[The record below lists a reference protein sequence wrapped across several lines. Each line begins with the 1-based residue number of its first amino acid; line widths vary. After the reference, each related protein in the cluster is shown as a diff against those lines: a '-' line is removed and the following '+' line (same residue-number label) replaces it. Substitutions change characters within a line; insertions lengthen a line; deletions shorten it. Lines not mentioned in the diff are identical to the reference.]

1 MHIHLL
7 NRLCHFRY
15 LTFQVLLLLKPR
27 LNLLYLFRSFLS
39 HNLESELG
47 LQEWYDQKLNEMTKS
62 SEYFHFLLSH
72 IQCAGFVLRLVTD
85 SNGHIQKQHFPK
97 EEKETPFSVSL
108 KNIFFF
114 PQKYLIMFNWPRLD
128 HMPNAKPTT
137 CRGSSITMNSLE

>member
-27 LNLLYLFRSFLS
+27 LKLLYLFRSFLS

-114 PQKYLIMFNWPRLD
+114 LRSTSSCLIGQDQIICQMLSQPLAGGVAL
-128 HMPNAKPTT
+128 P
-137 CRGSSITMNSLE
+137 